1 MYSLFGILLHLF
13 HILIHNKYKT
23 ELTEIL
29 YNWIKFHE
37 IAVVLDYNIDVFYKK
52 QLKFFLQSKCGAS
65 SVNFYTFKNFKA
77 HKDGLVFLNSI
88 LIKRVWI
95 YCPTPSRTMIKH

>member
-1 MYSLFGILLHLF
+1 MKSIQIIFLQ
-13 HILIHNKYKT
+13 LIHNKYKT

-37 IAVVLDYNIDVFYKK
+37 IAVVLDYNIDVYYKK

-88 LIKRVWI
+88 FENGCCGSSPMNFCLQ
-95 YCPTPSRTMIKH
+95 